1 MGNQVRYATREAYGK
16 ALCMLAREGI
26 EVAAVEADLAESTTL
41 VRFGT
46 EYPGRLVEAGIAEQC
61 MVGVAAGLSLAG
73 RVAFTGSFAV
83 FATGR
88 AYDQIR
94 NTVCDSNLNVKICP
108 THAGLTVGED
118 GATHQALEDIGL
130 MRGLPNMRVL
140 VPSDYWSALSA
151 IRLAATVAGPVYVR
165 LGRHPVPL
173 LYNKEFE
180 MGLPDARIL
189 RVGTDVSIL
198 ACGVEVNEALGAA
211 VLLEHR
217 GVSAEVVDVLTVS
230 PLDEG
235 TILASAAKTGAVVTV
250 EEHNVATGMGAA
262 VCSLLSRDLPTRV
275 LLLGTETFGLSGS
288 ADQLLRYFGLDAEG
302 IAKSTLSFL
311 KAGTR

>member
-1 MGNQVRYATREAYGK
+1 MVDKMRRSTREAYGE
-16 ALCMLAREGI
+16 ALCMLARDGV
-26 EVAAVEADLAESTTL
+26 EVSAVEADLAESTTL
-41 VRFGT
+41 ARFGA
-46 EYPGRLVEAGIAEQC
+46 EYPGRLVEVGIAEQC

-118 GATHQALEDIGL
+118 GATHQALEDMGL

-151 IRLAATVAGPVYVR
+151 IRLAAMTIGPVYVR
-165 LGRHPVPL
+165 LGRHPVPQ
-173 LYNKEFE
+173 LYDKGFE

-189 RVGTDVSIL
+189 RAGTDVSIL
-198 ACGVEVNEALGAA
+198 ACGVEVSEALGAA
-211 VLLEHR
+211 ELLEQR
-217 GVSAEVVDVLTVS
+217 GISAEVIDVLTVS
-230 PLDEG
+230 PLDEEI
-235 TILASAAKTGAVVTV
+235 ILASTVKTGAVVTV
-250 EEHNVATGMGAA
+250 EEHNVATGMGSA
-262 VCSLLSRDLPTRV
+262 VCSLLARNLPTRV
-275 LLLGTETFGLSGS
+275 HVLGTETFGLSGS
-288 ADQLLRYFGLDAEG
+288 ADQLLSYFGLDAEG

-311 KAGTR
+311 EAGD